1 MMMADSE
8 QDKVAIRAVRDK
20 LKVELAELDRLKI
33 RMAAI
38 EVNAAIEVLNGRL
51 GEETSPEEIQKLQRR
66 HLTN

>member
-1 MMMADSE
+1 MADSE
-8 QDKVAIRAVRDK
+8 QDKVAIRALRDR

-33 RMAAI
+33 RMAAN

-51 GEETSPEEIQKLQRR
+51 GEETSPEEILKLQRR